1 MYDPHFVPHT
11 FLGLLMGVERVP
23 AVRLYFVCCSVL
35 FYFLFF
41 IFKLIIAKFM
51 TMMIIFMEGAGSF
64 TEVFR
69 ISLESSKVLHF
80 LSAIN

>member
-1 MYDPHFVPHT
+1 MILILYPTHFGT
-11 FLGLLMGVERVP
+11 FDGGREGAGGQAL
-23 AVRLYFVCCSVL
+23 FCVL
-35 FYFLFF
+35 FCYVLFF
-41 IFKLIIAKFM
+41 IFKSVIAKFM